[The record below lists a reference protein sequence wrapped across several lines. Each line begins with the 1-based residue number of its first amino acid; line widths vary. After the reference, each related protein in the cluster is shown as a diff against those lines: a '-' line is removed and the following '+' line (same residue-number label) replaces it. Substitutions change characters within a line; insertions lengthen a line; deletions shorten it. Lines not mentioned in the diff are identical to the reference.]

1 MRCADQPTPNGWSCI
16 STCSHRGAGLAPCG
30 MLKPVMVDENEVD
43 RDLLA
48 RVREG
53 DDSAYGELFSRHADA
68 IRRFSLRH
76 VREAAEADDL
86 TAEAFFRMLQAIRR
100 GSGPT
105 DHVRTYLLTVARRVA
120 WEWSGRRRDVPVE
133 DEELG
138 LPRRAGE
145 RQREQPGRAQPHHQ
159 GFLQPARTLAG
170 RAVARRGGGR
180 TPRHRGTALR
190 TLAERHVGVGP
201 PCARGAACG
210 VPAGPPR
217 G

>member
-1 MRCADQPTPNGWSCI
+1 
-16 STCSHRGAGLAPCG
+16 

-138 LPRRAGE
+138 RPMRM
-145 RQREQPGRAQPHHQ
+145 QNIVGR
-159 GFLQPARTLAG
+159 FS
-170 RAVARRGGGR
+170 R
-180 TPRHRGTALR
+180 TPAHIR
-190 TLAERHVGVGP
+190 TTGPRLGQANRQVLVDELGFDAAELA
-201 PCARGAACG
+201 AAG
-210 VPAGPPR
+210 IAIDGDAP
-217 G
+217 